1 MTFADPPLN
10 TIVLPKRGSNF
21 ELDGGVNLPVP
32 AGMAGI
38 ADDSYTIGF
47 QPHHLSLTRKGSG
60 APIRAKVS
68 TMEITGSES
77 FVHLDFADARW
88 VMLAH
93 GIKSFEPDETV
104 EVFLDPQHIMVFDSS
119 GRSVAQAKVG

>member
-1 MTFADPPLN
+1 M
-10 TIVLPKRGSNF
+10 S
-21 ELDGGVNLPVP
+21 
-32 AGMAGI
+32 GI
-38 ADDSYTIGF
+38 ADASYTIGF
-47 QPHHLSLTRKGSG
+47 QPHHLSLTRRAGSG

-77 FVHLDFADARW
+77 FIHLDFADARW

-104 EVFLDPQHIMVFDSS
+104 EVFLDPEHLMVFDAN
-119 GRSVAQAKVG
+119 GRSVAPTQAKAG